1 MLVTLSVISILT
13 VAFGLLKNNWA
24 HVSLFQVGCLC
35 SIALH
40 LFTFWHALDLT
51 RLFSSDNHHRLLLLT
66 LAGLL
71 HYMLPRKRGSDEVQ
85 DFNRAPR
92 AEEEEHHQDTEMAA
106 RAPEIDE
113 DLHSRQLAV
122 YGRET
127 MKRLFA
133 SNILVSGL
141 QGLGAEI
148 GIPLIPSLS

>member
-1 MLVTLSVISILT
+1 
-13 VAFGLLKNNWA
+13 
-24 HVSLFQVGCLC
+24 
-35 SIALH
+35 
-40 LFTFWHALDLT
+40 
-51 RLFSSDNHHRLLLLT
+51 
-66 LAGLL
+66 
-71 HYMLPRKRGSDEVQ
+71 MLPRKRGSGEVQ
-85 DFNRAPR
+85 DFNKAPR
-92 AEEEEHHQDTEMAA
+92 AEEEEHRQDTEMAA